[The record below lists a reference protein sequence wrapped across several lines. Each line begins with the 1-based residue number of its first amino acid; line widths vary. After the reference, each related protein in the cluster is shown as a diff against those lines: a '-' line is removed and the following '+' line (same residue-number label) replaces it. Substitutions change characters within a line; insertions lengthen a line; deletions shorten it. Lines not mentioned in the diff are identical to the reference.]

1 MKISKPLYA
10 LSVIFLTNAPSTIAA
25 EQPLLKLSEIV
36 TAEQVAIDP
45 QLEEEINQIEDQLI
59 SAFNERNKEDDFQII
74 CQKETQNGSFFF
86 KACDPRFLLKA
97 RQANSR
103 AWRNGLEELL
113 TEEDIRTKFD
123 QRFAELDRAFDAML
137 ADDHN
142 LRQLVKAISTKV
154 RSAKF
159 E

>member
-1 MKISKPLYA
+1 M
-10 LSVIFLTNAPSTIAA
+10 
-25 EQPLLKLSEIV
+25 
-36 TAEQVAIDP
+36 
-45 QLEEEINQIEDQLI
+45 
-59 SAFNERNKEDDFQII
+59 
-74 CQKETQNGSFFF
+74 
-86 KACDPRFLLKA
+86 
-97 RQANSR
+97 
-103 AWRNGLEELL
+103 EELL